1 MLALTKA
8 QLPVIKEIQSYLIDN
23 LGFDKYSKFKL
34 QNSSAI
40 NIVENKDRN
49 NAKSLIRLTILNTN
63 ILNNYFIPSTRSV
76 RRLVGG
82 CVLCRPPTDLAPEKK
97 IYDFIAKHVAALFFV
112 RRLRAV
118 FTFVSY

>member
-82 CVLCRPPTDLAPEKK
+82 G
-97 IYDFIAKHVAALFFV
+97 VA
-112 RRLRAV
+112 
-118 FTFVSY
+118 TS